1 MRVALQADLNVDHV
15 AISLDNY
22 SAQAPITSGSD
33 LRLLYRLFEDAQ
45 RARIAHGERLRAFLQ
60 GRSFDGSGETSRDVE
75 ELLTQIQRGESVGA
89 PVLLE
94 RAFTRAA
101 DEEEMLAVELRG
113 SVEGHP
119 AWDWLEQ
126 QRGIRHLLAARLL
139 SRLDV
144 TRASTPSSFWAYC
157 GLATVPGSAYRCAK
171 CGLEAGYPIGYRV
184 NATHQA
190 RAGSRECK
198 GELLLIADQRSTRV
212 APRRT
217 LAGGRTTYDAQARK
231 SCYLIGV
238 SLLRTRSDY
247 RSYYDGERE
256 RLDELHPGWTPKR
269 CHLSALRK
277 MEKAFLRDL
286 WLAWRRAVNLPVVP
300 PYFPRIQHQSQK
312 REALLADAECL

>member
-1 MRVALQADLNVDHV
+1 M
-15 AISLDNY
+15 AISLDHY
-22 SAQAPITSGSD
+22 SAESNQSSGSE

-60 GRSFDGSGETSRDVE
+60 GRSFAGSGETSGDVE
-75 ELLTQIQRGESVGA
+75 ELLAQIQRGSAVGA

-94 RAFTRAA
+94 RAFARAA
-101 DEEEMLAVELRG
+101 DEEQMLAVELCG
-113 SVEGHP
+113 AVEGHP

-126 QRGIRHLLAARLL
+126 QRGIGHLLAARLL
-139 SRLDV
+139 ARLDV
-144 TRASTPSSFWAYC
+144 TRANTPSAFWAYC
-157 GLATVPGSAYRCAK
+157 GLATVPGTAYRCVE
-171 CGLEAGYPIGYRV
+171 CGLEAGYPTGYRV
-184 NATHQA
+184 SATHQS
-190 RAGSRECK
+190 RAGSKACK
-198 GELLLIADQRSTRV
+198 GELSVVADQRSTRV

-247 RSYYDGERE
+247 RSYYDAERE
-256 RLDELHPGWTPKR
+256 RLDELRAGWTPKR

-286 WLAWRRAVNLPVVP
+286 WLAWRRAVNLPVVQ
-300 PYFPRIQHQSQK
+300 PYFPRMQRQ
-312 REALLADAECL
+312 A